1 MNYLVNSGVF
11 RLSVVFVLLGTLI
24 MTLVKKIRKLFAK
37 NKLKALIYALVIILS
52 FALIGLLSS
61 SAVLNNIPLFSFLG
75 MEILFF
81 AMGVLH
87 LWVLRKFFPSLS
99 EDRSDFFSEFF
110 FSLIYVCFG
119 LVSFLHVVDKFRAPF
134 SYLFATSAIL
144 FLLPTLIYKMY
155 ELASLIPVPIF
166 KTWKYPLGQDIKD
179 PTADELAQP
188 IIISFEFRKK
198 INDAEI
204 TNFRVKAPKP
214 MKLSKLFYFFILDY
228 NERHPESKIEFVHAK
243 NQIPFD
249 WMFHLKPNMFRS
261 IGPLDFDK
269 TIATN
274 KIKENAVIICKRVSE
289 S

>member
-11 RLSVVFVLLGTLI
+11 RVSVVFVLLGTML
-24 MTLVKKIRKLFAK
+24 MTLVKKIRKLFAQ
-37 NKLKALIYALVIILS
+37 NKLKAFVYALVIVLS

-61 SAVLNNIPLFSFLG
+61 SVVLNNTPLFSFFG

-110 FSLIYVCFG
+110 FSLIYVFLG

-134 SYLFATSAIL
+134 SYLFATSTIL
-144 FLLPTLIYKMY
+144 FLIPTLVYKMY

-179 PTADELAQP
+179 PTAEELAQP
-188 IIISFEFRKK
+188 VIISFEFRKK

-214 MKLSKLFYFFILDY
+214 MKFSKLFYFFILDY
-228 NERHPESKIEFVHAK
+228 NERHPESKIEFVHSK

-249 WMFHLKPNMFRS
+249 WMFHLKPNLFRS
-261 IGPLDFDK
+261 IRQLDFDK
-269 TIATN
+269 TIAAN
-274 KIKENAVIICKRVSE
+274 KIKENTVIICKRVNE